1 MDTNTKILIAGHGD
15 VMEKCLVALFRA
27 GGFGHV
33 LSSTE
38 KRINLVDPLA
48 ARIFFVHE
56 LPEVVILTS
65 VRSGGIGANQEFAG
79 EFIYE
84 NLQAESNVIHL
95 SFQQQVKKL
104 LFVGASCVYPR
115 DCPQPMKEEYFLTG
129 AMEKTSE
136 PYAMAKAA
144 GIVMC
149 QAYRKQYG
157 FNATS
162 IVPATVY
169 GPGEGSASAENAHV
183 MGAMLVK
190 FHQAVKE
197 GARYVELWGTGDPR
211 REFLYADD
219 FASACRFVLEHEGAG
234 ELLNIGTGADV
245 SIRELAMIVREV
257 SGFKGEIKWDTSR
270 PDGAQRKLLDSTRL
284 FSMGWK
290 PQVSLAEGIRRA
302 YQSLE
307 KGDVS

>member
-183 MGAMLVK
+183 MGANSTRRSRRGPGTWNC
-190 FHQAVKE
+190 
-197 GARYVELWGTGDPR
+197 GARVTRDGSSFTRMISPR
-211 REFLYADD
+211 PV
-219 FASACRFVLEHEGAG
+219 VL
-234 ELLNIGTGADV
+234 
-245 SIRELAMIVREV
+245 S
-257 SGFKGEIKWDTSR
+257 W
-270 PDGAQRKLLDSTRL
+270 
-284 FSMGWK
+284 SMRG
-290 PQVSLAEGIRRA
+290 PENC
-302 YQSLE
+302 
-307 KGDVS
+307 